1 MYSARNKLKRR
12 GNKFGR
18 ARVKYYLCM
27 IIDLNM
33 KTAIIGYG
41 KMGREIEQI
50 LLERGHEVKLI
61 IDLENSHEL
70 DAEHLKGIDVALEF
84 TTPSTAYENLKR
96 CIDNR
101 VPVVSGTTG
110 WTERLEELKA
120 RCMEQHS
127 ALFYAS
133 NYCLGVNLLFM
144 LNRQLAT
151 QIERLN
157 AKYNVEI
164 EEVHHTQKKDSPSGT
179 AITLAEGILDNLS
192 SKKQWVNFAPIF
204 DVTTVGEKRAVT
216 EEDLVIRSIREG
228 MVPGIHTVSYTS
240 EDDELVLKHTIK
252 NRRTLAMGAV
262 IAAEFLCGK
271 EGVYSM
277 EDLMK

>member
-1 MYSARNKLKRR
+1 
-12 GNKFGR
+12 
-18 ARVKYYLCM
+18 
-27 IIDLNM
+27 M

-61 IDLENSHEL
+61 IDLENRAEL

-84 TTPSTAYENLKR
+84 TTPTTAYDNLKT
-96 CIDNR
+96 CIENR

-110 WTERLEELKA
+110 WTERLEELKSY
-120 RCMEQHS
+120 CLEQHS

-133 NYCLGVNLLFM
+133 NYCLGVNLLFN
-144 LNRQLAT
+144 LNRQLAA
-151 QIERLN
+151 QIERLK

-179 AITLAEGILDNLS
+179 AITLAEGILENLS
-192 SKKQWVNFAPIF
+192 SKQQWVNFAPIF
-204 DVTTVGEKRAVT
+204 DTNAFEEKRPVT
-216 EEDLVIRSIREG
+216 DEDLVIRSIREG
-228 MVPGIHTVSYTS
+228 IVPGIHTVSYES
-240 EDDELVLKHTIK
+240 EDDQLVLKQTIK

>member
-1 MYSARNKLKRR
+1 
-12 GNKFGR
+12 
-18 ARVKYYLCM
+18 M

-61 IDLENSHEL
+61 IDLENRHEL
-70 DAEHLKGIDVALEF
+70 DADHLRGIDVALEF
-84 TTPSTAYENLKR
+84 TTPTTAYGNLR
-96 CIDNR
+96 TCIAHR

-110 WTERLEELKA
+110 WTERLEELKSYC
-120 RCMEQHS
+120 REQHS

-133 NYCLGVNLLFM
+133 NYCLGVNLLFL
-144 LNRQLAT
+144 LNRQLAA
-151 QIERLN
+151 QIERLK
-157 AKYNVEI
+157 ARYRVEI

-179 AITLAEGILDNLS
+179 AITLAEGILENLS
-192 SKKQWVNFAPIF
+192 SKKQWVNLAPIF
-204 DVTTVGEKRAVT
+204 DVATIEEKQPVT
-216 EEDLVIRSIREG
+216 EEDLVIRSVREG
-228 MVPGIHTVSYTS
+228 MTPGIHTVSYES
-240 EDDELVLKHTIK
+240 EDDRIVLQHTIK

>member
-1 MYSARNKLKRR
+1 
-12 GNKFGR
+12 
-18 ARVKYYLCM
+18 
-27 IIDLNM
+27 M

-50 LLERGHEVKLI
+50 LLQRGHKVKLI
-61 IDLENSHEL
+61 IDLDNRQEL
-70 DAEHLKGIDVALEF
+70 DAEHLKDIDVALEF
-84 TTPSTAYENLKR
+84 TTPSTAYDNLR
-96 CIDNR
+96 TCIANR

-110 WTERLEELKA
+110 WTERLEELKQY
-120 RCMEQHS
+120 CLEQHS

-133 NYCLGVNLLFM
+133 NYCLGVNLLFN
-144 LNRQLAT
+144 LNRQLAA

-179 AITLAEGILDNLS
+179 AITLAEGILENLS
-192 SKKQWVNFAPIF
+192 TKKQWINFAPIF
-204 DVTTVGEKRAVT
+204 DVTTIEEKQPVT
-216 EEDLVIRSIREG
+216 ESDLVIRSVREG
-228 MVPGIHTVSYTS
+228 MVPGIHTVTYES
-240 EDDELVLKHTIK
+240 EDDELILKHTIK

-271 EGVYSM
+271 EGIYSM
-277 EDLMK
+277 DDLMN

>member
-1 MYSARNKLKRR
+1 
-12 GNKFGR
+12 
-18 ARVKYYLCM
+18 M

-50 LLERGHEVKLI
+50 LLERGHEVALI
-61 IDLENSHEL
+61 IDVENRSEL
-70 DAEHLKGIDVALEF
+70 DAEHLAGIDVALEF
-84 TTPSTAYENLKR
+84 TTPTTAYDNLR
-96 CIDNR
+96 TCIEHH

-110 WTERLEELKA
+110 WTERLEELKQY
-120 RCMEQHS
+120 CTEQHS

-144 LNRQLAT
+144 LNRQLAA
-151 QIERLN
+151 QIERLQ
-157 AKYNVEI
+157 AKYGVEI

-179 AITLAEGILDNLS
+179 AITLAEGILEHLS

-204 DVTTVGEKRAVT
+204 DVNSIEEKRPVT
-216 EEDLVIRSIREG
+216 EEDLVIRSVREG
-228 MVPGIHTVSYTS
+228 MTPGIHTVSYES
-240 EDDELVLKHTIK
+240 EDDRLVLQHTIK

>member
-1 MYSARNKLKRR
+1 
-12 GNKFGR
+12 
-18 ARVKYYLCM
+18 
-27 IIDLNM
+27 M

-50 LLERGHEVKLI
+50 LKERGHKVALI
-61 IDLENSHEL
+61 IDIDNTHEL
-70 DAEHLKGIDVALEF
+70 DADHLKGIDVALEF
-84 TTPSTAYENLKR
+84 TTPSTAYENLR
-96 CIDNR
+96 TCIANR

-110 WTERLEELKA
+110 WTERLEELKSY
-120 RCMEQHS
+120 CLEQHS

-144 LNRQLAT
+144 LNRQLAA

-157 AKYNVEI
+157 ARYNVEI

-179 AITLAEGILDNLS
+179 AITLAEGILENLS
-192 SKKQWVNFAPIF
+192 AKKQWVNFAPIF
-204 DVTTVGEKRAVT
+204 DVAAVGTKQPVT
-216 EEDLVIRSIREG
+216 EQDLVIRSVREG
-228 MVPGIHTVSYTS
+228 MVPGIHTVTYTS

-262 IAAEFLCGK
+262 IAAEFLAGK

-277 EDLMK
+277 EDLMA

>member
-1 MYSARNKLKRR
+1 
-12 GNKFGR
+12 
-18 ARVKYYLCM
+18 M

-61 IDLENSHEL
+61 IDLDNRHEL
-70 DAEHLKGIDVALEF
+70 DAEHLTGIDVALEF
-84 TTPSTAYENLKR
+84 TTPTTAYENLKT
-96 CIDNR
+96 CIDNH

-110 WTERLEELKA
+110 WTKRLDELKA
-120 RCMEQHS
+120 RCVEKHS

-144 LNRQLAT
+144 LNRQLAA
-151 QIERLN
+151 QVERLQ

-179 AITLAEGILDNLS
+179 AITLAEGILENLS

-204 DVTTVGEKRAVT
+204 DVASIEEKQPVT
-216 EEDLVIRSIREG
+216 EEDLVIRSVREG
-228 MVPGIHTVSYTS
+228 MVPGIHTVSYES
-240 EDDELVLKHTIK
+240 EDDRLVLQHTIK

-262 IAAEFLCGK
+262 IAAEFLAGK